1 MPSILQVALDTPLH
15 RLFDYRL
22 PDGMGMVQPGRLVE
36 VPFGRTRQVGLVLG
50 QTDDSPIG
58 ADKLRDVIR
67 VLDDRPALPPDI
79 LRLAQFCADYYR
91 YPLGAILLATL
102 PPRLRNSTPFVAD
115 TPWLVLTEAGQG
127 AEPGARAKAQRA
139 LLDALRRT
147 PQPRA
152 ELRAQKQGRHA
163 SALVAAGWAAW
174 SRTLPPTENVRLMT
188 DVPAGGT
195 PGGGPLLRRAPSATP
210 AATPEQQAALE
221 RLLPRLGQF
230 GVHLIHGVTGSGKT
244 EIYLRLIDAVLEC
257 GRQSMVLIPEI
268 ALTPQLEQHFRNRFP
283 GRRIATLH
291 SGLAEG
297 ARTGSWLAAPDCDV
311 LLGTRL
317 AVFAPLPQLGLI
329 VVDEEHDASFKQ
341 QDGLRYSARDVA
353 VARGKQRNVPVVLGS
368 ATPSLESYSQALNG
382 RYQLIE
388 LKQRAISEAQL
399 PTIELVDLKHV
410 AVDNGLTRPALQAL
424 AETLARGEQSL
435 VFLNRRGYAPALYCP
450 SCAWVSPCPRCS
462 ARLVLH
468 RAKPHSSRPHQLKCH
483 HCGFEAAIPAEC
495 PSCGNP
501 DLKAL
506 GQGTQR
512 LEETLN
518 ALLPTARIRRIDRD
532 TMQPRAWT
540 ELGEAV
546 HGGTVDILVGTQ
558 MLAKGHDFPNMTLA
572 LILDT
577 DGALYS
583 PDFRATERLF
593 AQLMQ
598 VAGRAGRADK
608 PGRVLIQTAFPDHPL
623 FRYLQRH
630 DYAGYARELLAERM
644 QLDLPPFTRQVLL
657 RAEAS
662 TMTAALAFLQRAAA
676 LAPERADIS
685 VFGATPAPMARV
697 ANLERAQLLIQ
708 SASRQALQAFIRG
721 WHPQLDAI
729 KPRVARWSLDVDPL
743 VF

>member
-1 MPSILQVALDTPLH
+1 MSSILQVALDTPLH

-22 PDGMGMVQPGRLVE
+22 PDNLGSVPPGSLVE
-36 VPFGRTRQVGLVLG
+36 VPFGRTRQ
-50 QTDDSPIG
+50 IG
-58 ADKLRDVIR
+58 IALNQPTHSDIPADKLRDVIR
-67 VLDDRPALPPDI
+67 VFDDRPALSPDI
-79 LRLAQFCADYYR
+79 FRLAQFCADYYH

-102 PPRLRNSTPFVAD
+102 PPRLRNAVPFVAA
-115 TPWLVLTEAGQG
+115 TPWLVLTEAGR
-127 AEPGARAKAQRA
+127 AATPTARAKAQHA
-139 LLDALRRT
+139 LLDALRVA
-147 PQPRA
+147 PQTR
-152 ELRAQKQGRHA
+152 ETVRMNKQSRHA
-163 SALVAAGWAAW
+163 TALIAAGWAEW
-174 SRTLPPTENVRLMT
+174 SRQP
-188 DVPAGGT
+188 PAGSALPT
-195 PGGGPLLRRAPSATP
+195 AAAPQAT
-210 AATPEQQAALE
+210 TEQKAALD
-221 RLLPRLGQF
+221 RLLPKLGQF

-244 EIYLRLIDAVLEC
+244 ELYLRLIDAVLEQ
-257 GRQSMVLIPEI
+257 RQQALVLIPEI
-268 ALTPQLEQHFRNRFP
+268 SLTPQLEQHFRRRFP

-291 SGLAEG
+291 SGLSEG
-297 ARTGSWLAAPDCDV
+297 ARTENWLAAPDADL

-317 AVFAPLPQLGLI
+317 SVFTPLPRLGLI
-329 VVDEEHDASFKQ
+329 VVDEEHDLSFKQ

-353 VARGKQRNVPVVLGS
+353 IARAQQCNIPVLLGS
-368 ATPSLESYSQALNG
+368 ATPSLESYANALSG

-388 LKQRAISEAQL
+388 LKQRAISQAQL
-399 PTIELVDLKHV
+399 PSIELVDLKHIP
-410 AVDNGLTRPALQAL
+410 VDNGLTLPALQAL
-424 AETLARGEQSL
+424 RDTLARGEQSL

-450 SCAWVSPCPRCS
+450 SCAWVSPCPSCS

-468 RAKPHSSRPHQLKCH
+468 QSARRLKCH
-483 HCGFEAAIPAEC
+483 HCGFESRIPTEC

-512 LEETLN
+512 LEETLT

-532 TMQPRAWT
+532 SMRPRAWI

-546 HGGTVDILVGTQ
+546 HGGALDILVGTQ

-598 VAGRAGRADK
+598 VAGRSGRADK

-630 DYAGYARELLAERM
+630 DYPGYARMLLAERK
-644 QLDLPPFTRQVLL
+644 QFDLPPLTRQVLL
-657 RAEAS
+657 RAEATS
-662 TMTAALAFLQRAAA
+662 MSAALAFLQQAAQI
-676 LAPERADIS
+676 APDHPQIS
-685 VFGATPAPMARV
+685 VFTAVPAPMARV

-708 SASRQALQAFIRG
+708 SSSRLALQAFVSE
-721 WHPQLDAI
+721 WQSQLAGI
-729 KPRVARWSLDVDPL
+729 KPRVARWSLDIDPL

>member
-1 MPSILQVALDTPLH
+1 MPSILQVALDTPLP

-22 PDGMGMVQPGRLVE
+22 PDGLATVQPGSLVE
-36 VPFGRTRQVGLVLG
+36 VPFGRTLQIGVALG
-50 QTDDSPIG
+50 RQTDSTLV

-67 VLDDRPALPPDI
+67 VLDDRPALSPEI
-79 LRLAQFCADYYR
+79 LRLAQFCADYYH

-102 PPRLRNSTPFVAD
+102 PPRLRNASPFAAD
-115 TPWLVLTEAGQG
+115 TPWLVATEAGRA
-127 AEPGARAKAQRA
+127 AEPLARAKSQRA
-139 LLDALRRT
+139 LLDALRAA
-147 PQPRA
+147 PISRA
-152 ELRAQKQGRHA
+152 TLREQKQGRHA
-163 SALVAAGWAAW
+163 AALVEAGWAAW
-174 SRTLPPTENVRLMT
+174 SRVPPRPDDAPPTT
-188 DVPAGGT
+188 DAPPAT
-195 PGGGPLLRRAPSATP
+195 A
-210 AATPEQQAALE
+210 EQHAALDA
-221 RLLPRLGQF
+221 LLPGLGAF

-244 EIYLRLIDAVLEC
+244 ELYLRLIDAVLAD
-257 GRQSMVLIPEI
+257 GKQALVLIPEI
-268 ALTPQLEQHFRNRFP
+268 ALTPQLEQHFRRRFP
-283 GRRIATLH
+283 ERRFATLH
-291 SGLAEG
+291 SGLSEKD
-297 ARTGSWLAAPDCDV
+297 RTEHWLAAPDCDV

-317 AVFAPLPQLGLI
+317 SVFAPLPRLGLI
-329 VVDEEHDASFKQ
+329 VVDEEHDGSFKQ

-353 VARGKQRNVPVVLGS
+353 IARGKQAGVPVVLGS
-368 ATPSLESYSQALNG
+368 ATPSLESYAQALNG
-382 RYQLIE
+382 RYQLVE
-388 LKQRAISEAQL
+388 LKQRAISQAQL
-399 PTIELVDLKHV
+399 PDIELIDLKHIP
-410 AVDNGLTRPALQAL
+410 VDNGLTRPALTAL
-424 AETLARGEQSL
+424 GETLARGEQSL

-468 RAKPHSSRPHQLKCH
+468 RTAHRLKCH
-483 HCGFEAAIPAEC
+483 HCGYETRIPSEC

-501 DLKAL
+501 DLKPL

-512 LEETLN
+512 LEETL
-518 ALLPTARIRRIDRD
+518 AAFLPAARIRRIDRD
-532 TMQPRAWT
+532 TMRPRAWA

-546 HGGTVDILVGTQ
+546 HGGEVDILVGTQ

-630 DYAGYARELLAERM
+630 DYPGYARALLAERK
-644 QLDLPPFTRQVLL
+644 QLELPPFTRQVLV
-657 RAEAS
+657 RAEAT
-662 TMTAALAFLQRAAA
+662 TMDAALAFLQRAAQ
-676 LAPERADIS
+676 LAPDDAGVS

-697 ANLERAQLLIQ
+697 ANLERAQLLVQ
-708 SASRQALQAFIRG
+708 SASRQALQKFVRD
-721 WHPQLDAI
+721 WRPQLEAI
-729 KPRVARWSLDVDPL
+729 KPRIARWSLDVDPL

>member
-22 PDGMGMVQPGRLVE
+22 PDGLDAVPPGSLVE
-36 VPFGRTRQVGLVLG
+36 VPFGRTRQVGVALG
-50 QTDDSPIG
+50 AAADSAVEAG
-58 ADKLRDVIR
+58 KLRHAIR
-67 VLDDRPALPPDI
+67 VLDDRPALSPDT
-79 LRLAQFCADYYR
+79 LRLAQFCADYYH

-102 PPRLRNSTPFVAD
+102 PPRLRNATPFVAD
-115 TPWLVLTEAGQG
+115 TPWLLLTDAGRAAQ
-127 AEPGARAKAQRA
+127 PSARARAQRA
-139 LLDALRRT
+139 LLDALRT
-147 PQPRA
+147 APQPR
-152 ELRAQKQGRHA
+152 ETLRAQKQSRHA
-163 SALVAAGWAAW
+163 AALVAAGWAAW
-174 SRTLPPTENVRLMT
+174 AQLPPQA
-188 DVPAGGT
+188 AGAQLDD
-195 PGGGPLLRRAPSATP
+195 PLPRSAPSPAP
-210 AATPEQQAALE
+210 AATVEQQAALD
-221 RLLPRLGQF
+221 RLLPALAQF
-230 GVHLIHGVTGSGKT
+230 GVHLVHGVTGSGKT
-244 EIYLRLIDAVLEC
+244 ELYLRLIDAVLAA
-257 GRQSMVLIPEI
+257 QKQALVLIPEI
-268 ALTPQLEQHFRNRFP
+268 ALTPQLEQHFRRRFT
-283 GRRIATLH
+283 GRRIVTLH
-291 SGLAEG
+291 SGLAET
-297 ARTGSWLAAPDCDV
+297 ARTENWLAAPGCDV

-317 AVFAPLPQLGLI
+317 SVFAPLPRLGLI

-353 VARGKQRNVPVVLGS
+353 IARGKQADVPVLLGS
-368 ATPSLESYSQALNG
+368 ATPSLESYAQALSG
-382 RYQLIE
+382 RYRLVE
-388 LKQRAISEAQL
+388 LKQRAISQAQL
-399 PTIELVDLKHV
+399 PDIELVDLKHV
-410 AVDNGLTRPALQAL
+410 PLDNGLSRPALQAL
-424 AETLARGEQSL
+424 TETLARGEQSL

-468 RAKPHSSRPHQLKCH
+468 RTAHRLKCH
-483 HCGFEAAIPAEC
+483 HCGYEARIPAEC
-495 PSCGNP
+495 PGCGNP
-501 DLKAL
+501 DLKPL

-512 LEETLN
+512 LEETL
-518 ALLPTARIRRIDRD
+518 ATLLPAARIRRIDRD
-532 TMQPRAWT
+532 SMRPRAWA

-546 HGGTVDILVGTQ
+546 HGGTVDILLGTQ

-630 DYAGYARELLAERM
+630 DYAGYAHELLAERR

-657 RAEAS
+657 RAEAT
-662 TMTAALAFLQRAAA
+662 TMDAALAFLQRAAA
-676 LAPERADIS
+676 LAPDMADVS
-685 VFGATPAPMARV
+685 VFGAVPAPMARV

-708 SASRQALQAFIRG
+708 SANRPALQKFVHDWR
-721 WHPQLDAI
+721 PRLDTI
-729 KPRVARWSLDVDPL
+729 KPRVTRWSLDVDPL

>member
-1 MPSILQVALDTPLH
+1 MSSILQVALDTPLH

-22 PDGMGMVQPGRLVE
+22 PGDMGNVPPGSLVE
-36 VPFGRTRQVGLVLG
+36 IPFGRTLQVGVALG
-50 QTDDSPIG
+50 QTADSSIG
-58 ADKLRDVIR
+58 TDKLRNVIR
-67 VLDDRPALPPDI
+67 VLDDRPALSPEI
-79 LRLAQFCADYYR
+79 LRLAKFCADYYH

-102 PPRLRNSTPFVAD
+102 PPRLKNALPFVAD
-115 TPWLVLTEAGQG
+115 TPWLVLTEAGRL
-127 AEPGARAKAQRA
+127 ADPPARARVQRT
-139 LLDALRRT
+139 LLDDLRMA
-147 PQPRA
+147 PQSRDL
-152 ELRAQKQGRHA
+152 LRAQKRGRHA
-163 SALVAAGWAAW
+163 AALVAAGWATW
-174 SRTLPPTENVRLMT
+174 TRVPPQASVAQQT
-188 DVPAGGT
+188 T
-195 PGGGPLLRRAPSATP
+195 PPPP
-210 AATPEQQAALE
+210 ATPEQFAALE
-221 RLLPRLGQF
+221 RLLPALAHF
-230 GVHLIHGVTGSGKT
+230 KVHLIHGVTGSGKT
-244 EIYLRLIDAVLEC
+244 EIYLRLIDAVLTQ
-257 GRQSMVLIPEI
+257 GRQSLVLIPEI
-268 ALTPQLEQHFRNRFP
+268 ALTPQLELHFRKRFP
-283 GRRIATLH
+283 GRRIVTLH

-297 ARTGSWLAAPDCDV
+297 ARTENWLAAADCDV

-317 AVFAPLPQLGLI
+317 SVFAPLPRLGLI

-353 VARGKQRNVPVVLGS
+353 IARGQQHDVPVVLGS
-368 ATPSLESYSQALNG
+368 ATPSLESYAQALAG

-388 LKQRAISEAQL
+388 LKQRAVSTAQL
-399 PTIELVDLKHV
+399 PTIELIDLKHV
-410 AVDNGLTRPALQAL
+410 PVDNGLTRPALQAL
-424 AETLARGEQSL
+424 TETLARGEQSL

-468 RAKPHSSRPHQLKCH
+468 RGHSTRPHHLKCH
-483 HCGFEAAIPAEC
+483 HCGFETHIPTEC
-495 PSCGNP
+495 PGCGNP
-501 DLKAL
+501 DLKTL

-512 LEETLN
+512 LEETLG

-532 TMQPRAWT
+532 TMRPRAWA

-546 HGGTVDILVGTQ
+546 HGGAIDILVGTQ

-608 PGRVLIQTAFPDHPL
+608 PGHVLIQTAFPDHPL

-630 DYAGYARELLAERM
+630 DYAGYARELLAERK
-644 QLDLPPFTRQVLL
+644 QLELPPVTRQVLL
-657 RAEAS
+657 RAEAT
-662 TMTAALAFLQRAAA
+662 TMDSALAFLQRAAV
-676 LAPERADIS
+676 LAPDAADVS
-685 VFGATPAPMARV
+685 VFSATPAPMARV

-708 SASRQALQAFIRG
+708 SASRQALQAFVRD
-721 WHPQLDAI
+721 WRPQLESI

>member
-22 PDGMGMVQPGRLVE
+22 PDGLDAVQPGSLVE
-36 VPFGRTRQVGLVLG
+36 VPFGRTHQVGVALA
-50 QTDDSPIG
+50 QQADSAIQS
-58 ADKLRDVIR
+58 DKLRDVIR
-67 VLDDRPALPPDI
+67 VLDDRPALSPEI
-79 LRLAQFCADYYR
+79 LRLAQFCADYYH

-102 PPRLRNSTPFVAD
+102 PPRLKDATPFVAD
-115 TPWLVLTEAGQG
+115 APWLVVTAAGRT
-127 AEPGARAKAQRA
+127 AEPPARARAQRT
-139 LLDALRRT
+139 LLDAVRT
-147 PQPRA
+147 APQAREA
-152 ELRAQKQGRHA
+152 LCARKQQRHA
-163 SALVAAGWAAW
+163 AVLVAAGWAEWA
-174 SRTLPPTENVRLMT
+174 RLPP
-188 DVPAGGT
+188 PAV
-195 PGGGPLLRRAPSATP
+195 APPQTAAAPPATV
-210 AATPEQQAALE
+210 EQQAALDA
-221 RLLPRLGQF
+221 LLPALGEF
-230 GVHLIHGVTGSGKT
+230 GVHLVHGVTGSGKT
-244 EIYLRLIDAVLEC
+244 ELYLRLIDAVLAKKK
-257 GRQSMVLIPEI
+257 QALVLIPEI

-283 GRRIATLH
+283 GRRIVTLH

-297 ARTGSWLAAPDCDV
+297 ARAENWLVAPDCDV

-317 AVFAPLPQLGLI
+317 SVFAPLPRLGLI
-329 VVDEEHDASFKQ
+329 VVDEEHDGSFKQ

-353 VARGKQRNVPVVLGS
+353 IARGKQGKVPVVLGS
-368 ATPSLESYSQALNG
+368 ATPALESYAQALNG
-382 RYQLIE
+382 RYRLIE
-388 LKQRAISEAQL
+388 LKQRAVSQAQL
-399 PTIELVDLKHV
+399 PAIELVDLKHIP
-410 AVDNGLTRPALQAL
+410 VDNGLTRPALTAL
-424 AETLARGEQSL
+424 TETLGRGEQSL

-468 RAKPHSSRPHQLKCH
+468 RTSHRLKCH
-483 HCGFEAAIPAEC
+483 HCGFETRIPAEC

-501 DLKAL
+501 DLKPL

-512 LEETLN
+512 LEETL
-518 ALLPTARIRRIDRD
+518 AAFLPAARIRRIDRD
-532 TMQPRAWT
+532 TMRPRAWA

-546 HGGTVDILVGTQ
+546 HGGAVDILVGTQ

-598 VAGRAGRADK
+598 VSGRAGRADK

-630 DYAGYARELLAERM
+630 DYAGYARELLAERR
-644 QLDLPPFTRQVLL
+644 QLDLPPYTRQVLL
-657 RAEAS
+657 RAEAT
-662 TMTAALAFLQRAAA
+662 TMDAALAFLQRAAA
-676 LAPERADIS
+676 LAPEHADVS
-685 VFGATPAPMARV
+685 VFSATPAPMARV

-708 SASRQALQAFIRG
+708 SAQRQALQAFVRD
-721 WHPQLDAI
+721 WRPQLDTI
-729 KPRVARWSLDVDPL
+729 RPRVARWSLDVDPL

>member
-1 MPSILQVALDTPLH
+1 MSSILQVALDTPLY

-22 PDGMGMVQPGRLVE
+22 PDALGTVPLGSLVE
-36 VPFGRTRQVGLVLG
+36 VPFGRTRQVGVALG
-50 QTDDSPIG
+50 APADSTIED
-58 ADKLRDVIR
+58 DKLRDVIR
-67 VLDDRPALPPDI
+67 VLDDRPALSPDI
-79 LRLAQFCADYYR
+79 LRLAQFCADYYHH
-91 YPLGAILLATL
+91 PLGAILLATL
-102 PPRLRNSTPFVAD
+102 PPRLKNATPFVAD
-115 TPWLVLTEAGQG
+115 TPWLLLTESGRIT
-127 AEPGARAKAQRA
+127 EPPARAKAQRA
-139 LLDALRRT
+139 LLDV
-147 PQPRA
+147 
-152 ELRAQKQGRHA
+152 LRAAPQSRETLRVQKQMRHA
-163 SALVAAGWAAW
+163 SALVAAGWAVW
-174 SRTLPPTENVRLMT
+174 SRIAPAPADAPATATSPP
-188 DVPAGGT
+188 
-195 PGGGPLLRRAPSATP
+195 AT
-210 AATPEQQAALE
+210 AEQQAALDA
-221 RLLPRLGQF
+221 LQPALGAF

-244 EIYLRLIDAVLEC
+244 ELYLRLIDAVLER
-257 GRQSMVLIPEI
+257 GQQALVLIPEI
-268 ALTPQLEQHFRNRFP
+268 ALTPQLEQHFRRRFP
-283 GRRIATLH
+283 GRRVNTLH
-291 SGLAEG
+291 SGLGEKE
-297 ARTGSWLAAPDCDV
+297 RTGNWLAAPDCDV

-317 AVFAPLPQLGLI
+317 SVFAPLPRLGLI

-353 VARGKQRNVPVVLGS
+353 IARGKQAGVPVLLGS
-368 ATPSLESYSQALNG
+368 ATPSLESYAQALSG
-382 RYQLIE
+382 RYRLIE
-388 LKQRAISEAQL
+388 LAQRAISQAQL
-399 PTIELVDLKHV
+399 PAIELADLKHLPL
-410 AVDNGLTRPALQAL
+410 DNGLTRPAVQAL
-424 AETLARGEQSL
+424 TETLARGEQGL

-468 RAKPHSSRPHQLKCH
+468 RTGHRLKCH
-483 HCGFEAAIPAEC
+483 HCGFETRIPPEC

-512 LEETLN
+512 LEETLS

-532 TMQPRAWT
+532 TMRPRAWA
-540 ELGEAV
+540 ELGAAV
-546 HGGTVDILVGTQ
+546 HGGEIDILVGTQ

-630 DYAGYARELLAERM
+630 DYAGYARVLLAERR
-644 QLDLPPFTRQVLL
+644 QLELPPYTRQVLL
-657 RAEAS
+657 RAEAT
-662 TMTAALAFLQRAAA
+662 TMDAALAFLRRAAQ
-676 LAPERADIS
+676 LAPDDANVS

-697 ANLERAQLLIQ
+697 ANLERAQLLVQ
-708 SASRQALQAFIRG
+708 SAQRQALQAFVRD
-721 WHPQLDAI
+721 WRPQLDTI
-729 KPRVARWSLDVDPL
+729 RPRIARWSLDVDPL

>member
-1 MPSILQVALDTPLH
+1 MPPILQVALDTPIH

-22 PDGMGMVQPGRLVE
+22 PDGLDPVEPGRLVE
-36 VPFGRTRQVGLVLG
+36 VPFGRTLQVGIALG
-50 QTDDSPIG
+50 QPTESRVQT
-58 ADKLRDVIR
+58 DKLRGVIR
-67 VLDDRPALPPDI
+67 VLDDRPALSLDI
-79 LRLAQFCADYYR
+79 LRLAQFCADYYH
-91 YPLGAILLATL
+91 YPLGAILLASL
-102 PPRLRNSTPFVAD
+102 PPRLKNASPFVAD
-115 TPWLVLTEAGQG
+115 RPWLALTEAGRV
-127 AEPGARAKAQRA
+127 AAPPTRARAQRA
-139 LLDALRRT
+139 LLDALRTT
-147 PQPRA
+147 PHSR
-152 ELRAQKQGRHA
+152 ETLRAQKLGRHA
-163 SALVAAGWAAW
+163 AALVAAGWAAW
-174 SRTLPPTENVRLMT
+174 SRLPP
-188 DVPAGGT
+188 
-195 PGGGPLLRRAPSATP
+195 PSANVPPTAESPP
-210 AATPEQQAALE
+210 ATAEQQVALDA
-221 RLLPRLGQF
+221 LLPALGQF

-244 EIYLRLIDAVLEC
+244 ELYLRLIDAVLA
-257 GRQSMVLIPEI
+257 RDLQALVLIPEI
-268 ALTPQLEQHFRNRFP
+268 ALTPQLEQHFRRRFP
-283 GRRIATLH
+283 GRRFTTLH
-291 SGLAEG
+291 SGLGEKERAEN
-297 ARTGSWLAAPDCDV
+297 WLAAPDCDV

-317 AVFAPLPQLGLI
+317 SVFAPLPRLGLI

-353 VARGKQRNVPVVLGS
+353 IARGQQHDVPVVLGS
-368 ATPSLESYSQALNG
+368 ATPALESYAQALSG
-382 RYQLIE
+382 RYRLIE
-388 LKQRAISEAQL
+388 LKQRAISQAQL
-399 PTIELVDLKHV
+399 PAIELVDLKHIPL
-410 AVDNGLTRPALQAL
+410 DNGLTHPALQAL
-424 AETLARGEQSL
+424 TETLARGEQSL

-468 RAKPHSSRPHQLKCH
+468 RTAHRLKCH
-483 HCGFEAAIPAEC
+483 HCGFETRIPPEC

-512 LEETLN
+512 LEETLA

-532 TMQPRAWT
+532 TMRPRAWA

-546 HGGTVDILVGTQ
+546 HGGAVDILVGTQ

-630 DYAGYARELLAERM
+630 DFAGYARELLAERRR
-644 QLDLPPFTRQVLL
+644 LDLPPFIRQVLL
-657 RAEAS
+657 RAEAP
-662 TMTAALAFLQRAAA
+662 TMEAALAFLHRATA
-676 LAPERADIS
+676 LAPDTAKVCI
-685 VFGATPAPMARV
+685 FGATPAPMARV
-697 ANLERAQLLIQ
+697 ANLERAQLLVQ
-708 SASRQALQAFIRG
+708 SASRQALQAFVRD
-721 WHPQLDAI
+721 WRPQLDTI
-729 KPRVARWSLDVDPL
+729 KPRVVRWSIDVDPL

>member
-22 PDGMGMVQPGRLVE
+22 PDGIGPVPVGGLVE
-36 VPFGRTRQVGLVLG
+36 VPFGRTHQVGVALG
-50 QTDDSPIG
+50 PPADSTVHTG
-58 ADKLRDVIR
+58 KLRDVIR
-67 VLDDRPALPPDI
+67 VLDDRPALAPDI
-79 LRLAQFCADYYR
+79 LRLAQFCADYYH

-102 PPRLRNSTPFVAD
+102 PPRLKNATPFAAD
-115 TPWLVLTEAGQG
+115 TPWLVVTESGRA
-127 AEPGARAKAQRA
+127 AEPSLRAKAQRA
-139 LLDALRRT
+139 LLDALRAA
-147 PQPRA
+147 PQSRDA
-152 ELRAQKQGRHA
+152 LRAQKQGRHTT
-163 SALVAAGWAAW
+163 ALVAAGWAAW
-174 SRTLPPTENVRLMT
+174 VRLPPT
-188 DVPAGGT
+188 AGEQPQT
-195 PGGGPLLRRAPSATP
+195 
-210 AATPEQQAALE
+210 AASPPVTAEQQAALDA
-221 RLLPRLGQF
+221 LLPALGQF

-244 EIYLRLIDAVLEC
+244 ELYLRLIDAVLAANK
-257 GRQSMVLIPEI
+257 QALVLIPEI
-268 ALTPQLEQHFRNRFP
+268 ALTPQLEQHFRARFP
-283 GRRIATLH
+283 GRRINTLH
-291 SGLAEG
+291 SGLAET
-297 ARTGSWLAAPDCDV
+297 ARAENWLAAPDCDV

-317 AVFAPLPQLGLI
+317 SVFAPLPRLGLI
-329 VVDEEHDASFKQ
+329 AVDEEHDGSFKQ

-353 VARGKQRNVPVVLGS
+353 IAHGKLANVPVVLGS
-368 ATPSLESYSQALNG
+368 ATPSLESYAQALNG

-388 LKQRAISEAQL
+388 LKQRAVSAARL
-399 PTIELVDLKHV
+399 PDIELIDLKHIPQ
-410 AVDNGLTRPALQAL
+410 DNGLTRPALTAL
-424 AETLARGEQSL
+424 TETLARGEQSL

-468 RAKPHSSRPHQLKCH
+468 RTSHRLKCH
-483 HCGFEAAIPAEC
+483 HCGFEMRIPPEC

-501 DLKAL
+501 DLKPL

-512 LEETLN
+512 LEETL
-518 ALLPTARIRRIDRD
+518 AACLPAARIRRIDRD
-532 TMQPRAWT
+532 TMRPRAWA

-546 HGGTVDILVGTQ
+546 HGGAVDILVGTQ

-630 DYAGYARELLAERM
+630 DYAGYARELLAERK
-644 QLDLPPFTRQVLL
+644 QLDLPPYTRQVLV
-657 RAEAS
+657 RAEAT
-662 TMTAALAFLQRAAA
+662 TMEAALAFLRRAAT
-676 LAPERADIS
+676 LAPEHPQVS

-708 SASRQALQAFIRG
+708 SPSRQALQAFVRA
-721 WHPQLDAI
+721 WRPQFDTI
-729 KPRVARWSLDVDPL
+729 KPRIARWSLDVDPL

>member
-1 MPSILQVALDTPLH
+1 MPSLIQVALDTPLY

-22 PDGMGMVQPGRLVE
+22 PDGLGTVPPGSLVE
-36 VPFGRTRQVGLVLG
+36 VPFGRTVQVGVALG
-50 QTDDSPIG
+50 PAADSGIQT
-58 ADKLRDVIR
+58 DKLRDVIR
-67 VLDDRPALPPDI
+67 VLDDRPALSADI
-79 LRLAQFCADYYR
+79 LRLAQFCADYYH

-102 PPRLRNSTPFVAD
+102 PPRLKNATPFVAD
-115 TPWLVLTEAGQG
+115 TPWLLLTESGQV
-127 AEPGARAKAQRA
+127 AEPPTRAKAQRA
-139 LLDALRRT
+139 LLDALRTT
-147 PQPRA
+147 PQSRDG
-152 ELRAQKQGRHA
+152 LRAQKQGRHA

-174 SRTLPPTENVRLMT
+174 SRVPP
-188 DVPAGGT
+188 A
-195 PGGGPLLRRAPSATP
+195 
-210 AATPEQQAALE
+210 AATPETAEPPPATAEQQAALE
-221 RLLPRLGQF
+221 LLLPRLGKF

-244 EIYLRLIDAVLEC
+244 ELYLRLIDAVLAR
-257 GRQSMVLIPEI
+257 GLQALVLIPEI
-268 ALTPQLEQHFRNRFP
+268 ALTPQLEQHFRRRFP
-283 GRRIATLH
+283 GRRFATLH
-291 SGLAEG
+291 SGLAERE
-297 ARTGSWLAAPDCDV
+297 RTENWLAAPDCDV

-317 AVFAPLPQLGLI
+317 SVFAPLPRLGLI

-353 VARGKQRNVPVVLGS
+353 IARGKQRGVPVVLGS
-368 ATPSLESYSQALNG
+368 ATPSLESYAQARSG

-388 LKQRAISEAQL
+388 LKQRAVSQAQL
-399 PTIELVDLKHV
+399 PDIELVDLKHIP
-410 AVDNGLTRPALQAL
+410 VDNGLTRTALTAL
-424 AETLARGEQSL
+424 ADTLARSEQSL

-468 RAKPHSSRPHQLKCH
+468 RTAHRLKCH
-483 HCGFEAAIPAEC
+483 HCGFETRIPPEC

-512 LEETLN
+512 LEETLT
-518 ALLPTARIRRIDRD
+518 ALVPTARIRRIDRD
-532 TMQPRAWT
+532 TMRPRAWA

-546 HGGTVDILVGTQ
+546 HGGEIDILVGTQ

-630 DYAGYARELLAERM
+630 DYAGYARELLAERR
-644 QLDLPPFTRQVLL
+644 QLELPPFTRQVLL
-657 RAEAS
+657 RAEAT
-662 TMTAALAFLQRAAA
+662 TMDAALAFLKRASA
-676 LAPERADIS
+676 LAPDQPEVS

-708 SASRQALQAFIRG
+708 SPQRQALQAFVRD
-721 WHPQLDAI
+721 WRPQLDTI
-729 KPRVARWSLDVDPL
+729 RPRIARWSIDVDPL

>member
-1 MPSILQVALDTPLH
+1 MPSLIQVALDTPLY

-22 PDGMGMVQPGRLVE
+22 PDGSGAVLPGSLVE
-36 VPFGRTRQVGLVLG
+36 VPFGRTVQVGVALG
-50 QTDDSPIG
+50 PPADSTTQ

-67 VLDDRPALPPDI
+67 VLDDRPALSADI
-79 LRLAQFCADYYR
+79 LRLAQFCADYYH

-102 PPRLRNSTPFVAD
+102 PPRLRNATPFAAD
-115 TPWLVLTEAGQG
+115 TPWLVLTESGRVAV
-127 AEPGARAKAQRA
+127 PPARAKAQGA
-139 LLDALRRT
+139 LLDALRT
-147 PQPRA
+147 APQSRA
-152 ELRAQKQGRHA
+152 ALRAQKQGRHA
-163 SALVAAGWAAW
+163 PALVAAGWAAW
-174 SRTLPPTENVRLMT
+174 SRVAPQAADAPQTAASPP
-188 DVPAGGT
+188 
-195 PGGGPLLRRAPSATP
+195 AT
-210 AATPEQQAALE
+210 AEQQAALAS
-221 RLLPRLGQF
+221 LLPTLGQF

-244 EIYLRLIDAVLEC
+244 ELYLRLIDAALATN
-257 GRQSMVLIPEI
+257 RQALVLIPEI
-268 ALTPQLEQHFRNRFP
+268 ALTPQLEQHFRRRFP
-283 GRRIATLH
+283 GRRFATLH
-291 SGLAEG
+291 SGLAEKER
-297 ARTGSWLAAPDCDV
+297 AENWLAAPDCDV

-317 AVFAPLPQLGLI
+317 SVFAPLPRLGLI

-353 VARGKQRNVPVVLGS
+353 IARGKQCGVPVVLGS
-368 ATPSLESYSQALNG
+368 ATPSLESYAQALSG

-388 LKQRAISEAQL
+388 LKQRAISQAQL
-399 PTIELVDLKHV
+399 PAIELVDLKHIPL
-410 AVDNGLTRPALQAL
+410 DNGLTRPALTAL
-424 AETLARGEQSL
+424 TETLARGEQSL

-468 RAKPHSSRPHQLKCH
+468 RTSHRLKCH
-483 HCGFEAAIPAEC
+483 HCGFETRIPPEC

-512 LEETLN
+512 LEETIT
-518 ALLPTARIRRIDRD
+518 ALLPAARIRRIDRD
-532 TMQPRAWT
+532 TMRPRAWT

-546 HGGTVDILVGTQ
+546 HGGAVDILVGTQ

-608 PGRVLIQTAFPDHPL
+608 PGRVLIQTGFPDHPL

-630 DYAGYARELLAERM
+630 DYAGYARELLAERK
-644 QLDLPPFTRQVLL
+644 QLELPPFTRQVLL
-657 RAEAS
+657 RAEAT
-662 TMTAALAFLQRAAA
+662 TMDAALAFLKRAAA
-676 LAPERADIS
+676 LAPDRAEVS

-708 SASRQALQAFIRG
+708 SASRQALQGFVRD
-721 WHPQLDAI
+721 WRPQLDAI
-729 KPRVARWSLDVDPL
+729 RPRVARWSLDVDPL

>member
-22 PDGMGMVQPGRLVE
+22 PDGLGAVQPGSLVE
-36 VPFGRTRQVGLVLG
+36 VPFGRTLQVGVALG
-50 QTDDSPIG
+50 PPIDSSIQN
-58 ADKLRDVIR
+58 DKLRDVIR
-67 VLDDRPALPPDI
+67 VLDDRPALSPDI
-79 LRLAQFCADYYR
+79 LRLALFCADYYH

-102 PPRLRNSTPFVAD
+102 PPRLKNATPFVAD
-115 TPWLVLTEAGQG
+115 TPWLVLTEAGKT
-127 AEPGARAKAQRA
+127 AAPPARARVQRA
-139 LLDALRRT
+139 LFDALQTAPQSREALRT
-147 PQPRA
+147 
-152 ELRAQKQGRHA
+152 QKQTRHA
-163 SALVAAGWAAW
+163 AALVAAGWATW
-174 SRTLPPTENVRLMT
+174 SRVPP
-188 DVPAGGT
+188 
-195 PGGGPLLRRAPSATP
+195 PLANAPQTAESPLAT
-210 AATPEQQAALE
+210 AEQQAALE
-221 RLLPRLGQF
+221 SLLPTLGQF

-244 EIYLRLIDAVLEC
+244 ELYLRLIDAVLAINK
-257 GRQSMVLIPEI
+257 QALVLIPEI
-268 ALTPQLEQHFRNRFP
+268 ALTPQLEQHFRRRFP
-283 GRRIATLH
+283 GRRFATLH
-291 SGLAEG
+291 SGLGEKDRAEN
-297 ARTGSWLAAPDCDV
+297 WLAAPDCDV

-317 AVFAPLPQLGLI
+317 SVFAPLPRLGLI

-353 VARGKQRNVPVVLGS
+353 IARAKQRGVPVLLGS
-368 ATPSLESYSQALNG
+368 ATPSLESYAQALSG

-388 LKQRAISEAQL
+388 LKQRAISQAQL
-399 PTIELVDLKHV
+399 PAIELIDLKHIP
-410 AVDNGLTRPALQAL
+410 VDNGLTRPAVQAL
-424 AETLARGEQSL
+424 TETLGRGEQGL
-435 VFLNRRGYAPALYCP
+435 VFLNRRGYSPALYCP

-468 RAKPHSSRPHQLKCH
+468 RTSHRLKCH
-483 HCGFEAAIPAEC
+483 HCGFETRIPPEC

-512 LEETLN
+512 LEETLT
-518 ALLPTARIRRIDRD
+518 ALLPVARIRRIDRD
-532 TMQPRAWT
+532 TMRPRAWA

-546 HGGTVDILVGTQ
+546 HGGEIDILVGTQ
-558 MLAKGHDFPNMTLA
+558 MLAKGHDFPHMTLA

-630 DYAGYARELLAERM
+630 DFAGYARELLAERKQM
-644 QLDLPPFTRQVLL
+644 DLPPFTRQVLL
-657 RAEAS
+657 RAEAT
-662 TMTAALAFLQRAAA
+662 TMAAALAFLQRAAA
-676 LAPERADIS
+676 LAPDTADVS
-685 VFGATPAPMARV
+685 VFSATPAPMARV

-708 SASRQALQAFIRG
+708 SASRLALQNFIRD
-721 WHPQLDAI
+721 WRPQLDSI